1 MTSIFPSWIID
12 TATALTILGFIFT
25 IIVFFK
31 VRYIKQSFMNKARL
45 PDIYKEITIKTSN
58 ISRLLPDWSDSKNK
72 INEELSTCT
81 ALLELLMT
89 RTPPELKQ
97 IVKTLLSMLIKK
109 KYFWERNSM
118 IIIEDSDLAWEI
130 YRELSRV
137 STYLEHIIKDLDW
150 E

>member
-1 MTSIFPSWIID
+1 
-12 TATALTILGFIFT
+12 
-25 IIVFFK
+25 
-31 VRYIKQSFMNKARL
+31 MNKARL